1 MVDFRVARFERKGG
15 CQVFVGFPSGG
26 YFLGQNG
33 ILYRGEIISNTT
45 DRRKKDFHIVDF
57 FSGRCDENKQ
67 KIYAHDVVYSSTLKT
82 SGIVLFRPEKG
93 AFIFCVQ
100 RGKITIP
107 YSFLDM
113 YEVSLKKKYSIFEK
127 NVLTS
132 NP

>member
-1 MVDFRVARFERKGG
+1 MDFRVARFERKGG
-15 CQVFVGFPSGG
+15 RQVFVGFPSGG
-26 YFLGQNG
+26 YFLGQDG
-33 ILYRGEIISNTT
+33 ELYRGNITCNTT
-45 DRRKKDFHIVDF
+45 DRRKKKFFIVDF
-57 FSGRCDENKQ
+57 FSGRLDVDQK

-127 NVLTS
+127 NVLKS